1 MESIKEMMERSERK
15 LHQRAI
21 KAAFETRC
29 KHGMLYAHCAFCN
42 EYFQDEKAYVP
53 ITCKD
58 KNGNIVYD
66 AYGEPVVRV
75 VPIPVRR
82 RHFVH
87 WTKEA
92 VGA

>member
-1 MESIKEMMERSERK
+1 MESSKEMMERSENE
-15 LHQRAI
+15 LHRRAV

-42 EYFQDEKAYVP
+42 EYFKEEKAYVP

-58 KNGNIVYD
+58 AAGNVVFD
-66 AYGEPVVRV
+66 KFGEPVVRV
-75 VPIPVRR
+75 VPIPVTR

-87 WTKEA
+87 WTKE
-92 VGA
+92 GAS